1 MEIDILKSDQDIH
14 QMLAL
19 QAANMEASV
28 QAETAKKEGF
38 LTVQHNYDLI
48 AEMVAK
54 EPQVVIK
61 DEGQIVAY
69 VLAMPKSMRNSIPI
83 LVPFFDQLDTMS
95 YNGQSLKEVNYI
107 LNGQVCVAK
116 SHRGKGVFDLLF
128 KGMKQYLSEKYSC
141 VVTEIAQR
149 NTRSL
154 KAHQRVGFQVLS
166 NYISPQGED
175 WAVVLWEWD

>member
-1 MEIDILKSDQDIH
+1 MEIDILKSDQDIR

-19 QAANMEASV
+19 QSANLEASI
-28 QAETAKKEGF
+28 QPHTALKEGF
-38 LTVQHNYDLI
+38 LTVRHNYDLI
-48 AEMVAK
+48 AEMQAK
-54 EPQVVIK
+54 EPQVIIR
-61 DEGQIVAY
+61 DQGQIVAY
-69 VLAMPKSMRNSIPI
+69 LLAMPKCMRNSIPI
-83 LVPFFDQLDTMS
+83 LVPFFDQLDRMH
-95 YNGQSLKEVNYI
+95 YNGRSLKEVNYI

-116 SHRGKGVFDLLF
+116 SHRGKGTFDLLF
-128 KGMKQYLSEKYSC
+128 KGMKQYLAEKYTY

-175 WAVVLWEWD
+175 WAVVLWDWD

>member
-19 QAANMEASV
+19 QSANLEASIQP
-28 QAETAKKEGF
+28 QAALKEGF
-38 LTVQHNYDLI
+38 LTVQHDYNLI
-48 AEMVAK
+48 AEMLAK
-54 EPQVVIK
+54 EPQVVIR
-61 DEGQIVAY
+61 DQGQIDAY
-69 VLAMPKSMRNSIPI
+69 LLAMPKSMRSSIPI
-83 LVPFFDQLDTMS
+83 LVPFFDQLDRIH
-95 YNGQSLKEVNYI
+95 YNGRCLKDINYI

-116 SHRGKGVFDLLF
+116 SHRGKGTFDLLF
-128 KGMKQYLSEKYSC
+128 KGMKQHLCKKYTY

-154 KAHQRVGFQVLS
+154 KAHQRVGFQVLN

-175 WAVVLWEWD
+175 WAVVLWDWS